1 MIGLEGGLG
10 MLFEMGRRRLRRGM
24 GRLVESLGTRGGEI

>member
-1 MIGLEGGLG
+1 MMSLEGGLG
-10 MLFEMGRRRLRRGM
+10 KLFERGRRRLRRGM